1 MDEVTAI
8 SFVVLAAALALPVI
22 TGALEER
29 HQLLQWIRYV
39 IFTVYVFANL
49 YETLLFR
56 VVTPEPRYEL
66 GLLWS
71 YREALSIHRD
81 GGSGIRLL
89 ITDYGLLK
97 EIILN
102 ILLYIPLGYLLPF
115 TWPALARG
123 RGDTSPESGLSWLV
137 AISHRIVPI
146 GLICSVLTE
155 LSQLLFHLGLFE
167 FDDIIN
173 NTLGCFLGVGLYW
186 LLMRRP

>member
-123 RGDTSPESGLSWLV
+123 GEIPPRRAGFRGLWLYPTG
-137 AISHRIVPI
+137 SCP
-146 GLICSVLTE
+146 
-155 LSQLLFHLGLFE
+155 LGLFVACSRSLASC
-167 FDDIIN
+167 FSIWDSLSLTTSSTIRWAVSWAW
-173 NTLGCFLGVGLYW
+173 GCTGC
-186 LLMRRP
+186 